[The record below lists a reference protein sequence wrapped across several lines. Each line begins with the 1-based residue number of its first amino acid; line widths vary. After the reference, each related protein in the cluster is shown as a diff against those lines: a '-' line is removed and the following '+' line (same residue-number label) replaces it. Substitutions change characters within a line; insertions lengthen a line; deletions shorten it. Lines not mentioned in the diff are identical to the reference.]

1 MKHDITGTSPKNPPE
16 SYPSFHHPQ
25 FCRPSNLKNMM
36 LQLWQLLMQQ
46 DPTVNLCVCGKPD
59 NKTLPLYPV
68 TIGKASNS
76 IPTHGEPYR
85 TVNHWG
91 IILQELNKGHSQ
103 LTLVLDVLWSWGYHM
118 NAKPGLIS
126 PDTFLIEWYCPI
138 KHDIVTPAKPSPNS
152 PEIGF
157 L

>member
-1 MKHDITGTSPKNPPE
+1 
-16 SYPSFHHPQ
+16 
-25 FCRPSNLKNMM
+25 
-36 LQLWQLLMQQ
+36 
-46 DPTVNLCVCGKPD
+46 
-59 NKTLPLYPV
+59 
-68 TIGKASNS
+68 
-76 IPTHGEPYR
+76 
-85 TVNHWG
+85 
-91 IILQELNKGHSQ
+91 
-103 LTLVLDVLWSWGYHM
+103 M